1 MAWKPPARAGATVPI
16 WAGYSTQERDRRWK
30 AVRENAAKA
39 GFDCIFVP
47 LGNAL
52 DGRYLTQLRCSSMVL
67 PSDGRPPIVIADRS
81 SRNDWVPDPWQTS
94 REWAEPM
101 AEALL
106 EAGME
111 RARIGVVGLKGGKV
125 THVRSFDGVVN
136 HSAFAAVKRRLP
148 NARFEDATDVV
159 GFVRYVKSEEEIGY
173 LRRSATIA
181 EAGIEEMV
189 KLARPGFD
197 AAVLYAAVMERML
210 ELGSEYYPLALC
222 ADAIGAREPGRY
234 TNPPIGKRLESDTL
248 ITSEV
253 SAVWGA
259 QVSQEDQPIL
269 LGRIPEE
276 WKPVIELQ
284 RDVFET
290 GLQLMKPGATF
301 GELIDSIN
309 GFGQKR
315 GMKSL
320 ILMHGRGYGD
330 DGPLLSPRLRGEV
343 VRDVRIEKGNA
354 WVWKPY
360 AMTADDRIQFVWG
373 GDVIVTERGGEA
385 LFKRPHGMISITERQ

>member
-1 MAWKPPARAGATVPI
+1 MAWKPPQRAGATVFV
-16 WAGYSTQERDRRWK
+16 WSGYSIAERDRRWR
-30 AVRENAAKA
+30 AVRESAAKA

-47 LGNAL
+47 LGNGT
-52 DGRYLTQLRCSSMVL
+52 DGRYLTQLRCSSIVL
-67 PSDGRPPIVIADRS
+67 PTDGRPPIIIADRS
-81 SRNDWVPDPWQTS
+81 SRNEWVPEPWQTS

-101 AEALL
+101 SEALL

-125 THVRSFDGVVN
+125 THVRAFDGVVN
-136 HSAFAAVKRRLP
+136 HTAIAAVKRRLP
-148 NARFEDATDVV
+148 NATFEDATDVV

-173 LRRSATIA
+173 LRHSAAIA
-181 EAGIEEMV
+181 EAGIEEMI

-210 ELGSEYYPLALC
+210 ELGSEYYPLALY
-222 ADAIGAREPGRY
+222 ADPIDTSEPRRY
-234 TNPPIGKRLESDTL
+234 TNPPIGKRLEKSTL
-248 ITSEV
+248 ITNEV

-269 LGRIPEE
+269 LGHIPDE
-276 WKPVIELQ
+276 WKPVINLQ
-284 RDVFET
+284 REVFEA
-290 GLQLMKPGATF
+290 GLGFMRPGTSF
-301 GELIDSIN
+301 GELIDFIN
-309 GFGQKR
+309 SFGAKR
-315 GMKSL
+315 GMKTL

-330 DGPLLSPRLRGEV
+330 DGPLLSPRLRGEL

-360 AMTADDRIQFVWG
+360 AMTADERIQFVWG
-373 GDVIVTERGGEA
+373 GDVIVTEKGGEA
-385 LFKRPHGMISITERQ
+385 LFKRPHGMVSVT